1 MGPVAMQVGWRSKT
15 GRGEEGDL
23 EEEEPEGRV
32 SLHLLLQGAEAR

>member
-23 EEEEPEGRV
+23 EEEPEGRV